1 MRSNAGVPVECPE
14 IIKEKSVVNAE
25 ALGRLAFSL
34 SETEGTYALLLGSGI
49 SSAAGIPTGW
59 GIAIDLIRKMAISI
73 GEGEPEEPEGWYYQK
88 FEKTVNYSEII
99 EWFGSTQAER
109 TRLLSSY
116 IEPTEE
122 DIQAG
127 RKKPTAAHRAIA
139 KLAKHGCIRVIV
151 TTNIDHLM
159 ELALADENVH
169 PIIVSSVDDIEG
181 MVPLSQAQRECIVFK
196 VHGDYKD
203 IRSLHTERELKRYR
217 KGIDDL
223 LDQIF
228 REFGMVVCGWSAQWD
243 LALCEAVKRCDTGL
257 YSWFWTARETLGV
270 SAEEL
275 IEHRQA
281 DVISIDSADSFFEDL
296 RRRVERLKGIQSQD
310 LEPIEQ
316 GVALLQTYLHQHLG
330 SGVVENGAA
339 LTAVVSQIVGL
350 SNPTV
355 SEQPTNEDETEL
367 SKAVNFAR
375 QLIGRGM
382 VVQARNEINKIRA
395 NRDVIPDYVEVSIAT
410 VLAACAMADE
420 DIERAAYW
428 SDEAY
433 RLQPENPTVI
443 GNAALAAQRSG
454 YSDRAL
460 QLAEKARGLKAAEAA
475 SACVI
480 MVEMWKSDQTEAL
493 DEFVATENWV
503 KDDPQC
509 ALVLATIRLHQGGVS
524 EAVALCRG
532 RVSADE
538 QDMQAHLALAQALMN
553 SAQVGRLDGG
563 YSEEEIEKL
572 KEVISE
578 ATKAIDALSHT
589 GLKSQLHEGLILR
602 GCARAIIGKNIDAM
616 ADFDDALREI
626 PGSSEATFYKGM
638 LHLTEGRPKE
648 AAEWFRRVKD
658 TSQLPETVV
667 PIAQALLS
675 SGDVKG
681 AIDVLRGSFDLR
693 SGKWEDIHR
702 AELLV
707 RAENQSEETSTVVPA
722 LQLAME
728 QSSPDAGL
736 LALLAEVRNLEGDF
750 DGAEEALTNALD
762 AVDPARRSDILL
774 RLGYLYQDRGR
785 FSEAADRFREAVRD
799 NATHPLAVS
808 LLVCLNNGKQLREAL
823 VLSREIQR
831 LVSSAPRI
839 VADIELNILQ
849 LVGDV
854 PAVVSRLKSLCAHPE
869 SSVVD
874 HVELASAQVR
884 AGDFEAA
891 RQTVRGINPNALAE
905 HPLSLLQSAK
915 IKWVLGENDY
925 LDDAYFARRSGMDS
939 AEIHLGYFSLFIGR
953 EEDLIEPNAVRA
965 GCAVLLKGDAGE
977 KWWSILEVDEAR
989 LGGHE
994 LELTS
999 DLASALVEKQVGDT
1013 VVLRQGFEDLQYEV
1027 VEIQSKF
1034 VRAFQEIAAEFS
1046 TRFPNN
1052 TEMSRVAIDVDD
1064 PSKFLQIVD
1073 QRDKFVREV
1082 EQLYREGIIPLVSF
1096 ASHIGKYPFE
1106 VWLACT
1112 QHEFTRIKFRTGT
1125 AEDTTSAAML
1135 LEEANSIVLDMVA
1148 LFTVHEL
1155 EIIELLRGRFE
1166 RVALPQVVF
1175 DNLQNLAFEART
1187 LGQKSGFIGRTN
1199 DGSYTIS
1206 DIPEAGWTWW
1216 RDRVEAVLAF
1226 ARSLELVPS
1235 YGLLDGD
1242 NFELLSTL
1250 TPAGA
1255 GAIWTG
1261 GEDAEKPTLLV
1272 SDDLA
1277 LSKIGAALGI
1287 TAVNTQDLLLD
1298 SYRSGTL
1305 GNAEYTKLVERLTAM
1320 NYWYV
1325 LVRSGDVINS
1335 FERNGYA
1342 TAAGT
1347 RGMFRTLEGP
1357 ECTEDAAV
1365 SVMVDVVVG
1374 LLSRTVPGQFDIIL
1388 ALILATLQK
1397 GRESSPVLSKFEQ
1410 ALQVDGRLSSL
1421 ARQRILE
1428 SIMAYRVGGL
1438 TRSGSGLIVV
1448 RY

>member
-1 MRSNAGVPVECPE
+1 MNAD
-14 IIKEKSVVNAE
+14 

-59 GIAIDLIRKMAISI
+59 GIAMDLIRIMAISI
-73 GEGEPEEPEGWYYQK
+73 GEEGPEEPESWYYRK
-88 FEKTVNYSEII
+88 FGKAVNYSDIV
-99 EWFGSTQAER
+99 EWFGGTQAER
-109 TRLLSSY
+109 TRLLSGY
-116 IEPTEE
+116 IEPAE
-122 DIQAG
+122 DDIREG
-127 RKKPTAAHRAIA
+127 RKKPTPAHRAIA
-139 KLAKHGCIRVIV
+139 QLAKYGCIRVII

-169 PIIVSSVDDIEG
+169 PIVVSSVDDIEG
-181 MVPLSQAQRECIVFK
+181 MVPLSQAQKECIVFK

-203 IRSLHTERELKRYR
+203 IRSLHTEGELKRYQKR
-217 KGIDDL
+217 IDDL

-243 LALCEAVKRCDTGL
+243 LALCDAVKRSDAEL
-257 YSWFWTARETLGV
+257 YSWFWAARGTPGV
-270 SAEEL
+270 AAEEL

-281 DVISIDSADSFFEDL
+281 EVISIENADSFFDAL
-296 RRRVERLKGIQSQD
+296 RRRVERLKGIESQD
-310 LEPIEQ
+310 LKPLEQ

-330 SGVVENGAA
+330 PGVAEIGGD

-350 SNPTV
+350 SNPTA
-355 SEQPTNEDETEL
+355 SEQPANEDETEL
-367 SKAVNFAR
+367 SKAVDFAR
-375 QLIGRGM
+375 QLVGRGL
-382 VVQARNEINKIRA
+382 VVQARNEVNKIRTNWDA
-395 NRDVIPDYVEVSIAT
+395 IPDDVEVSIAT

-420 DIERAAYW
+420 DIEGAAYW

-433 RLQPENPTVI
+433 RLRPENPAVI

-454 YSDRAL
+454 DSDRAL
-460 QLAEKARGLKAAEAA
+460 QLAGKARELKAAEAG

-480 MVEMWKSDQTEAL
+480 MVEMWDSDQIEAL

-509 ALVLATIRLHQGGVS
+509 ALVLATIRLHQGEIA

-538 QDMQAHLALAQALMN
+538 QDTQAHLALAQALMN
-553 SAQVGRLDGG
+553 SAQVGRLEGG
-563 YSEEEIEKL
+563 YSAEEIEKL
-572 KEVISE
+572 NEVIAE
-578 ATKAIDALSHT
+578 ATKAIDVLSHT
-589 GLKSQLHEGLILR
+589 GLRSQLHEGLILR
-602 GCARAIIGKNIDAM
+602 GCARAILGMNIDAM
-616 ADFDDALREI
+616 ADFDDALRGI

-638 LHLTEGRPKE
+638 LHFTEGRPKE
-648 AAEWFRRVKD
+648 AAECFQRVED

-667 PIAQALLS
+667 PVAQALLS
-675 SGDVKG
+675 SGDVMG
-681 AIDVLRGSFDLR
+681 AIEALRGSFDLS

-702 AELLV
+702 AELLL
-707 RAENQSEETSTVVPA
+707 RAEDRSAETSTVVPA
-722 LQLAME
+722 LQLALE
-728 QSSPDAGL
+728 QSPTDAGL
-736 LALLAEVRNLEGDF
+736 LALLAEVRNLESDF
-750 DGAEEALTNALD
+750 DGAEEALSSALE
-762 AVDPARRSDILL
+762 AVDPSRRSEILL
-774 RLGYLYQDRGR
+774 RLGYLYQDCGR
-785 FSEAADRFREAVRD
+785 FSEAADRFREVVRD
-799 NATHPLAVS
+799 NALHPLAVS
-808 LLVCLNNGKQLREAL
+808 LLVCLNNDKQLREAL

-831 LVSSAPRI
+831 LVPSAPRI

-854 PAVVSRLKSLCAHPE
+854 PAVVFSLNSLCAHPE

-884 AGDFEAA
+884 VGDFEAA

-915 IKWVLGENDY
+915 IKRVLGEDDY
-925 LDDAYFARRSGMDS
+925 FDDAYLARRSGIDN
-939 AEIHLGYFSLFIGR
+939 AEVQLGYFSLFVGR
-953 EEDLIEPNAVRA
+953 EEELIEPNAVCA
-965 GCAVLLKGDAGE
+965 GCAVLLKGDDGE
-977 KWWSILEVDEAR
+977 KWWSILEDYEAR
-989 LGGHE
+989 LGDHE

-999 DLASALVEKQVGDT
+999 DLASALVDKQVGDT
-1013 VVLRQGFEDLQYEV
+1013 VVLRQGFEDLRYEV
-1027 VEIQSKF
+1027 VGIQSKF

-1052 TEMSRVAIDVDD
+1052 TEMSRVAVDVDD

-1073 QRDKFVREV
+1073 QRDKFVREM

-1096 ASHIGKYPFE
+1096 ASHIGKFPFE

-1125 AEDTTSAAML
+1125 AEDANLAAVL
-1135 LEEANSIVLDMVA
+1135 LEDANSIVLDMVA

-1155 EIIELLRGRFE
+1155 GIIELLRGRFE

-1187 LGQKSGFIGRTN
+1187 LGQESGFIGRAN

-1206 DIPEAGWTWW
+1206 EIPEGGWTWW
-1216 RDRVEAVLAF
+1216 QDRVEAVLAF
-1226 ARSLELVPS
+1226 ARTLELVPS

-1242 NFELLSTL
+1242 NLELLPTL

-1261 GEDAEKPTLLV
+1261 GEDDEKVPLLV

-1277 LSKIGAALGI
+1277 LSKIGAALGV

-1305 GNAEYTKLVERLTAM
+1305 GDAEYTTLVERLTAM

-1335 FERNGYA
+1335 FERNGYV

-1365 SVMVDVVVG
+1365 RVMVDVVVG

-1388 ALILATLQK
+1388 ALVLSTLQK

-1410 ALQVDGRLSSL
+1410 AVQVDGRLSSL
-1421 ARQRILE
+1421 ARQRILG
-1428 SIMAYRVGGL
+1428 SIMAYKVGGL